1 MNMFDEARTISG
13 MISMCKMTQ
22 GEVAK
27 KLGVSQSYIGNK
39 VRLLRFSD
47 EIQRMI
53 ICGGLSER
61 HARTL
66 LRIKDDM
73 TLKECIKKVVERR
86 LTVAECEAMV
96 DIAVEAVAPKL
107 LGRAPKNERIDCFER
122 FLSSSLESLT
132 NLGIS
137 THKEVGYYGKK
148 RYIMISIEDV

>member
-13 MISMCKMTQ
+13 MINMCKMTQ

-66 LRIKDDM
+66 LRIKDEG

-96 DIAVEAVAPKL
+96 DMAVEAVAPKL

-137 THKEVGYYGKK
+137 THKEIGYYGKK

>member
-1 MNMFDEARTISG
+1 MFDEARTISG

-22 GEVAK
+22 GEVAR

-39 VRLLRFSD
+39 VRLLQFSD
-47 EIQRMI
+47 EVQGLIVS
-53 ICGGLSER
+53 GGLSER

-66 LRIKDDM
+66 LRVKDES
-73 TLKECIKKVVERR
+73 TLKECIRKAVERK

-96 DIAVEAVAPKL
+96 DMAVEAVAPKL

-122 FLSSSLESLT
+122 FLTSSLESLT

-137 THKEVGYYGKK
+137 AHKEIGYYGKK
-148 RYIMISIEDV
+148 RYIMISIEEV